1 MMRQAFSRLLQGLI
15 GVILASCG
23 GGQGDLATAA
33 TTDATVY
40 FYTGTNRW
48 ADTDIVYRLDGSWT
62 GATMEATCTGW
73 VSKTVALGEATSIP
87 AAFNNGT
94 DWDNN
99 GGANY
104 IIPTG
109 ITTLRD
115 GVLKTNTASPCEA
128 GDGDNPPP
136 ITPPATGD
144 FRLGVMYS
152 PAESTFSVWSPD
164 SADVTL
170 NLDGEGYPMSKIP
183 DTNGYTDVYSVTV
196 AGDHSREPYN
206 FQISGQTSRDP
217 YGVMVQAGTDNNIVL
232 DLSQT
237 ALPGGW
243 SPTPPL
249 KNRVDAVIYETH
261 VRDFTIDASSGVPA
275 AERGTYAGMTRPG
288 TTVNAAPGAPKT
300 GIDHLAELGVTH
312 VQLLPVFDFGPC
324 SPAQVAAEPDC
335 YNWGYA
341 PVNYNVPEERYSK
354 NPNDYVGRVREFK
367 AMVDTFHRRGI
378 RVVMDVV
385 HNHTFSKDDL
395 GKITQKYYNDVDL
408 SGTGNS
414 LDETEPM
421 VARFIQ
427 DSLEYWVREYNLD
440 GFRFDLMGVFDT
452 DVVGAWGRYLNETFP
467 ERNLL
472 IYGEPWTGA
481 PDSEERQH
489 VRFGTVGTVAD
500 AHIGVFN
507 GAFRDAL
514 KNTKNRAGGTGGFIF
529 NQGTED
535 SSFGAFDPSETW
547 DNGLGRS
554 AISVGVKG
562 SPLANLPATL
572 LPNVWDA
579 MFTAAPEQSINYT
592 DVHDDLNLA
601 DKVAA
606 WAADNGQTG
615 NPAYLGRIQEF
626 TLGIVLTSQGVPL
639 LNGGSE
645 MLRTKQGD
653 ADSFESPDS
662 INKFDWN
669 LLNEN
674 ASTYNYVKKVIALRK
689 AHPGFRFTT
698 WSDVNS
704 SVQADQRSA
713 SLVYTLIDSAA
724 NGDAWNQTLVIFNSG
739 GDEVVTLPPGD
750 WKVALENSSPASG
763 ERSVSGS
770 VTAAGTAVTIL
781 YQ

>member
-1 MMRQAFSRLLQGLI
+1 MKKQMLGRLLLGLI
-15 GVILASCG
+15 SIILASCSG
-23 GGQGDLATAA
+23 GVQNTLSTAA

-40 FYTGTNRW
+40 FYTGTNGW
-48 ADTDIVYRLDGSWT
+48 DKTDIVYQLDGTWT
-62 GATMEATCTGW
+62 GAAMEAACTDW
-73 VSKTVALGEATSIP
+73 VRKTVALGVAASIP

-104 IIPTG
+104 TIPGG

-115 GVLKTNTASPCEA
+115 GVLKTDAASPCE
-128 GDGDNPPP
+128 DNPNPP
-136 ITPPATGD
+136 ELDTG
-144 FRLGVMYS
+144 FTLGVMYS
-152 PAESTFSVWSPD
+152 PDASTFSVWSPD
-164 SADVTL
+164 SADVVL
-170 NLDGEGYPMSKIP
+170 NLNGRGYPMSKIA
-183 DTNGYTDVYSVTV
+183 DTNGYTDVYSVTLE
-196 AGDHSREPYN
+196 GDHNLEPYN
-206 FQISGQTSRDP
+206 FQIGGQTSRDP

-232 DLSQT
+232 DLAQT
-237 ALPGGW
+237 VLPGGW

-249 KNRVDAVIYETH
+249 KNRVDSVIYEVH
-261 VRDFTIDASSGVPA
+261 VRDFTVDASSGVPTA
-275 AERGTYAGMTRPG
+275 QRGTYAGMTRTG
-288 TTVNAAPGAPKT
+288 TTVNGSANSLKT
-300 GIDHLAELGVTH
+300 GIDHLVDMGVTH

-324 SPAQVAAEPDC
+324 SPAQVAANPDC

-341 PVNYNVPEERYSK
+341 PVNYNVPEERYSQT
-354 NPNDYVGRVREFK
+354 PNDYEGRVREFK
-367 AMVDTFHRRGI
+367 AMVDAFHQRGI

-452 DVVGAWGRYLNETFP
+452 DVVGEWGHYLNETFP

-481 PDSEERQH
+481 EDSEQRQH
-489 VRFGTVGTVAD
+489 VRFGTVGTIAD
-500 AHIGVFN
+500 AHVGVFN

-514 KNTKNRAGGTGGFIF
+514 KNSKNREGGTGGFIF

-547 DNGLGRS
+547 SDGLGRG

-562 SPLANLPATL
+562 SPLKELPATV

-579 MFTAAPEQSINYT
+579 MFTAAPEQSVNYA

-606 WAADNGQTG
+606 WAEDNGQTG

-626 TLGIVLTSQGVPL
+626 ALGTVLTSQGVPL
-639 LNGGSE
+639 LHGGSE
-645 MLRTKQGD
+645 MRRTKQGD
-653 ADSFESPDS
+653 ANSFESPDR
-662 INKFDWN
+662 INRFDWN
-669 LLNEN
+669 LLSEN
-674 ASTYNYVKKVIALRK
+674 ASTYNYVKKVIAIRK

-698 WSDVNS
+698 WPGVDK
-704 SVQADQRSA
+704 SVKSDQRSA

-724 NGDAWNQTLVIFNSG
+724 NGDTWNQTLVILNSG
-739 GDEVVTLPPGD
+739 SDEIVTLPPGS
-750 WKVALENSSPASG
+750 WNVALENSSPAGG

-770 VTAAGTAVTIL
+770 VMAAGTAVTIL